1 MQVSAS
7 VNIYTINWFCFSCLK
22 DLKKAKDS
30 EHSAAEE
37 QIKQK
42 TEKIIALTQDL
53 HTIKALQEAT
63 LRERSNLEV
72 KIYP

>member
-1 MQVSAS
+1 M
-7 VNIYTINWFCFSCLK
+7 K

-42 TEKIIALTQDL
+42 TEKINTLTQDL
-53 HTIKALQEAT
+53 HTVKASQEET

-72 KIYP
+72 KIYA

>member
-1 MQVSAS
+1 MDQSIS
-7 VNIYTINWFCFSCLK
+7 INCFCFQCLK
-22 DLKKAKDS
+22 DLRKAKDN

-42 TEKIIALTQDL
+42 TERINTLTQDL
-53 HTIKALQEAT
+53 YTVKASQQET

-72 KIYP
+72 NISIM